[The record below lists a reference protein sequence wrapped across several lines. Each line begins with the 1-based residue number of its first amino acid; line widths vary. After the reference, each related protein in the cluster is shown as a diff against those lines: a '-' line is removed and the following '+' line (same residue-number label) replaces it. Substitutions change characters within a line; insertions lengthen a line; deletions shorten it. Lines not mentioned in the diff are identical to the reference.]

1 MEEDEEEELG
11 SAAAWKKKI
20 EKQNWE
26 SWQEEVD
33 KKSSLKW
40 YKKVKEKNG
49 PTKYVGSWESHVAV
63 QLRFLL
69 RSGSSLQ
76 GCLKIK

>member
-1 MEEDEEEELG
+1 M
-11 SAAAWKKKI
+11 SKI

-40 YKKVKEKNG
+40 YKKVKEENG
-49 PTKYVGSWESHVAV
+49 PEKYVGSWESHVAV
-63 QLRFLL
+63 RL
-69 RSGSSLQ
+69 RSVL
-76 GCLKIK
+76 